1 MDERLKFVARLLEG
15 EKMAGLCREFGIS
28 RKTGYKILGR
38 YNEIGLG
45 GLTDRSRRPYRHANQ
60 LPFQV
65 EKQIVRLKQDKPS
78 WGAPKIR
85 EKLARL
91 YPDVHTPAIST
102 VHAVLDRHGL
112 VKRRG
117 RRRNKAKGTPLSLPG
132 QPNELWCADYKG
144 EFMLAD
150 RRYCYPL
157 TITDFASRYLF
168 ACEALSTTKE
178 AYAFPVFEA
187 VFKEYGLPKAIRTDN
202 GVPFASP
209 NGLYGLS
216 KLAVWWLRL
225 GIEIERI
232 KPGNPQ
238 QNGRH
243 ERMHL
248 TLKQEATK
256 PAARNFLQQQGK
268 FDHFIECYNNERPH
282 QALDMCF
289 PAERYVPS
297 TRPYTGLPDLD
308 YPFHDKIVTVTTCG
322 RICFNRRKINLS
334 TVFAGQSVGIKQVS
348 DEIWLVSFMDYDLG
362 YFDLETCR
370 LEPLENPFGP
380 KLLRPLLESEP
391 AATPAK
397 PLASAPPT
405 AL

>member
-1 MDERLKFVARLLEG
+1 MDERLKFIGRLLDG
-15 EKMAGLCREFGIS
+15 EKMAPLCREFGIS
-28 RKTGYKILGR
+28 RKTGYKIFTR
-38 YNEIGLG
+38 YNSTGLE

-60 LPFQV
+60 LPLQI
-65 EKQIVRLKQDKPS
+65 ETQIVRLKQDKPS

-112 VKRRG
+112 VKRRRG
-117 RRRNKAKGTPLSLPG
+117 RRNRAKGTPLSLPG
-132 QPNELWCADYKG
+132 QPNDLWCADYKG

-178 AYAFPVFEA
+178 AYAFPVFEG
-187 VFKEYGLPKAIRTDN
+187 VFKEFGLPKAIRTDN

-209 NGLYGLS
+209 NSLFNLS
-216 KLAVWWLRL
+216 KLSVWWLRL

-232 KPGNPQ
+232 KPGHPQ

-248 TLKQEATK
+248 TLKLETTK
-256 PAARNFLQQQGK
+256 PAGNNFLQQQAR
-268 FDHFIECYNNERPH
+268 FDDFIDCYNKERPH
-282 QALDMCF
+282 QALNMQC
-289 PAERYVPS
+289 PAERYVSS
-297 TRPYTGLPDLD
+297 TRPYRGLPDLD
-308 YPFHDKIVTVTTCG
+308 YPFHDRTVTVTTCG
-322 RICFNRRKINLS
+322 RICFNRQKINLS
-334 TVFAGQSVGIKQVS
+334 QVFAGQSVGIKQVS
-348 DEIWLVSFMDYDLG
+348 DEIWLVSFMHYDLG
-362 YFDLETCR
+362 YFDHQTCR

-380 KLLRPLLESEP
+380 KVLPMSP
-391 AATPAK
+391 V
-397 PLASAPPT
+397 
-405 AL
+405 